1 MFRRLGIHSDEMA
14 VALVVWLC
22 TLPLLGLLIVPR
34 FGLPAAGFAALV
46 VLIALMIVCWGM
58 CGRELARHE

>member
-22 TLPLLGLLIVPR
+22 TLPFLGLLMVPR
-34 FGLPAAGFAALV
+34 FGLATAGVAALLI
-46 VLIALMIVCWGM
+46 LIALMIVCWGM
-58 CGRELARHE
+58 CGRELLRKR